1 MQARCKGDM
10 ANSLIAFIMNGMFS
24 IGMGKLSTMVFS
36 LIGMMIV
43 ARYLPAQDF
52 GSFILATV
60 MASFL
65 SEMSGLGLSVS
76 LAKFIAD
83 RQEETYRRELF
94 NTAIYFQLFVIL
106 VVSIV
111 ALTLR
116 KQIATLF
123 GAGLPL
129 NLAIFVPILFSL
141 QSLTFLLQAM
151 LQGLCLFPKI
161 GLSELI
167 ASLLNFFLTC
177 LFVLV
182 LQAGVVGLIY
192 ARVIAALAILGILY
206 QSIPVKKRLEF
217 HPSLLKEVLIF
228 GFPLHINDILSFIFN
243 RIDTIIVG
251 VLLGSAGVAHYE
263 IARKIPEH
271 LRQIYEAFR
280 SVYFPLM
287 SRLLANGEKEKS
299 VQVLNNAIR
308 LISFIT
314 IAGALIALLFGKE
327 IIIFLFS
334 EQYAPS
340 IPAFIILM
348 VALNVGLIGYTLG
361 ISVVAAGDSDK
372 PAIVN
377 IIHTLVSL
385 VSNLLLIPTRGI
397 TGAALAS
404 LTGIIATNPLDVM
417 FLRRR
422 SIDIHVMEYLKPIAL
437 FGAHAALFLL
447 LPHPTLFHKLL
458 IGLSF
463 LITSFY
469 LSIITPADLH
479 TLYTELKPVLLKPL
493 KKLNAESDKS

>member
-1 MQARCKGDM
+1 
-10 ANSLIAFIMNGMFS
+10 MNGMFS

-94 NTAIYFQLFVIL
+94 NTAIYFQLFVTL
-106 VVSIV
+106 VVSVV

-116 KQIATLF
+116 KQIAAVF

-129 NLAIFVPILFSL
+129 NLAIFVPILFFL
-141 QSLTFLLQAM
+141 QSLTFLLQAT
-151 LQGLCLFPKI
+151 LQGFCLFQKI

-192 ARVIAALAILGILY
+192 AKVIAALAILSILY

-287 SRLLANGEKEKS
+287 SRLLANGEKEKAA
-299 VQVLNNAIR
+299 QVLNNALR

-314 IAGALIALLFGKE
+314 ITGALIALLFGKE

-361 ISVVAAGDSDK
+361 TSVVAAGDSDK

-377 IIHTLVSL
+377 TVHTLVSL
-385 VSNLLLIPTRGI
+385 VSNLLFIPAIGI

-404 LTGIIATNPLDVM
+404 LAGIIVTNPLDVM

-422 SIDIHVMEYLKPIAL
+422 KIDIHVMEYLKPIML
-437 FGAHAALFLL
+437 FSVHAASFLL
-447 LPHPTLFHKLL
+447 LPQPTLLHKLL

-463 LITSFY
+463 LIASVY
-469 LSIITPADLH
+469 LSIIAPGDLH
-479 TLYTELKPVLLKPL
+479 VLYTELKPVLLKPL
-493 KKLNAESDKS
+493 KKLTTESDKS